1 MKQRE
6 ADLKEKRQEKKKKK
20 EKGGGEEKIDLALNQ
35 SPFK

>member
-6 ADLKEKRQEKKKKK
+6 ADLQEKDKKKK